1 MSNEK
6 EYKLHKPIDTNLL
19 EFKGVV
25 IDGSNIIQQYKNKE
39 LVFVV
44 DRLYKLMEI
53 VKGLGWKT
61 MVGIQ
66 EGTLYKMTKKKF
78 DSLYEEDRINL
89 QTRIDSGEINVISDN
104 EDDFFLISTALN
116 GPYYLLSND
125 KYRDW
130 KKNNPSLKESID
142 KCLRKVQFLGDEPSV
157 SLPSNGESTVVVRDN
172 SNPDSSGLLI
182 HKSSGNGTLI
192 PFEFNIGRTWL
203 SEKFELEKRD
213 YISSQHFRFRMIDN
227 QLAIEDL
234 SSTNGTYV
242 DGLRLP
248 PNHPIP
254 IEKGVEFRV
263 GPSDTFKLKDV

>member
-1 MSNEK
+1 MRDK
-6 EYKLHKPIDTNLL
+6 EYKLHKPIDNSLL

-25 IDGSNIIQQYKNKE
+25 IDGSNIIQTNKNKQ

-44 DRLYKLMEI
+44 NRLYKLMEI
-53 VKGLGWKT
+53 LKGLGWKT

-66 EGTLYKMTKKKF
+66 AGTLRKMTSKKY

-89 QTRIDSGEINVISDN
+89 QTRIDSGEINVINDN
-104 EDDFFLISTALN
+104 EDDYFLISTALN

-130 KKNNPSLKESID
+130 KEDNPTLKKSID

-157 SLPSNGESTVVVRDN
+157 SLPANGESTVVNRDN
-172 SNPDSSGLLI
+172 TNPESSGLLI
-182 HKSSGNGTLI
+182 HKSSGSGTLI
-192 PFEFNIGRTWL
+192 PFEFNIGRNWL
-203 SEKFELEKRD
+203 SEKFNLDKRD
-213 YISSQHFRFRMIDN
+213 YISSQHFRFRTIN
-227 QLAIEDL
+227 EQLMIEDL

-263 GPSDTFKLKDV
+263 GPKDIFSLN